1 MSIPLV
7 LLRRVRSTI
16 IPHARVYNR
25 GSLYN
30 VSRGATLRRPPLFC
44 SVVLGCRGGLEPVQ
58 QPVDPPQLV
67 RRSRLQGAGADP
79 PRRVNLVPPVRGVV
93 HPRADDLDARAFVGN
108 EHPAAVP
115 GDDLDDQRAADAPV
129 AVSEKLRLAGIEAK
143 ADVEV
148 AVVELG
154 LDLFDDADGDPATAL
169 NF

>member
-30 VSRGATLRRPPLFC
+30 VSRGATLRRAPLFC
-44 SVVLGCRGGLEPVQ
+44 SVLLRCRGGVAPPP
-58 QPVDPPQLV
+58 QPVAPPPLCPRPADPPQVV

-115 GDDLDDQRAADAPV
+115 GDDLDDHRARDALV
-129 AVSEKLRLAGIEAK
+129 AISEELLLAVIEANT
-143 ADVEV
+143 DVEV

-154 LDLFDDADGDPATAL
+154 F
-169 NF
+169 